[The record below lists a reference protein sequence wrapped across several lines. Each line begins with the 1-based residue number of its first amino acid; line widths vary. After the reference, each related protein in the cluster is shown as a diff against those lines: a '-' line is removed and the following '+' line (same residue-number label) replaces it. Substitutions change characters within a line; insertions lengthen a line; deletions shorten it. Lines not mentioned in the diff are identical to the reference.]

1 MQNNKSVI
9 HHALIYFITFI
20 TAIIPVLFLPITQE
34 FFTTNKFYMLA
45 FGMLI
50 ALAILTI
57 QMVFSKSI
65 KWERKPYDGAVLLL
79 IIGVALSLLIVTP
92 NKVEGVLSP
101 NFGLASVMSLSLL
114 YFFLSRF
121 NSHEKKTVFNALAI
135 TTSLAAIVSIVFFFK
150 PFANVSLPAYITFL
164 KNPYFT
170 LLGTP
175 LETMLFIGFFLT
187 YALVVLF
194 NEKAGDRKHNNTLLI
209 TVAVTTFISILM
221 LAYNLF
227 KPQTGTAG
235 QALLMLPPFRL
246 SWYAAVEILKTP
258 LSAIFGVGIGNFSAL
273 FTAVKDGLYNQTSLW
288 QVETFALSRSAMLHI
303 LTETG
308 ILTFVA
314 FALIVYQLVKSTFF
328 GQHKSLLNK
337 ALVIYILAV
346 LALFP
351 LSLPILFLFFLVIS
365 HVMGDYSAQ
374 SENHVDT
381 YNSIETS
388 AVLPLHI
395 ALILI
400 SIVFIGISGYVV
412 GRGYIA
418 EFYFKKS
425 LDGFTANNARALYD
439 NQRNAIMNNPYLDKY
454 RLSFGQT
461 NLLIANNIAGKD
473 KTKLTDADR
482 QTIAQAIQA
491 AISEAK
497 AAVTLNPSRA
507 ANWENL
513 AGTYRNVLTIAQGA
527 DVWTISA
534 YQRAIILDPN
544 NPVYRVGLG
553 GVYYSLGNYNE
564 AVKLFEQA
572 TALKSDWSNAHYNLA
587 WASYQSGDYNRA
599 ASEMQTVTT
608 LLDPVRDEADYK
620 KAKQDLADFKAK
632 IAKTDESKKPTTDL
646 KETPKKLSLPTPPVA
661 TLSPKIELPKT
672 ASPEAK

>member
-9 HHALIYFITFI
+9 HHILIYFITFI

-50 ALAILTI
+50 ALALLTI

-79 IIGVALSLLIVTP
+79 VIGVALSLLIVTP

-194 NEKAGDRKHNNTLLI
+194 NEKAGERKHNNTLLI
-209 TVAVTTFISILM
+209 TVAVTTFIAVLM

-328 GQHKSLLNK
+328 GRHKSLLNK

-632 IAKTDESKKPTTDL
+632 IAKTDESNKPATDL

>member
-9 HHALIYFITFI
+9 HTVLVYFLTIITVL
-20 TAIIPVLFLPITQE
+20 TPVMFLPLTQE
-34 FFTTNKFYMLA
+34 FFTTNKFYLLA
-45 FGMLI
+45 CGMLI
-50 ALAILTI
+50 ALAIATVEA
-57 QMVFSKSI
+57 VFTKSM
-65 KWERKPYDGAVLLL
+65 KWERKPYDSAILLL
-79 IIGVALSLLIVTP
+79 VIGVALSLLIVTP
-92 NKVEGVLSP
+92 NKTEGILNP
-101 NFGLASVMSLSLL
+101 TFGLASILSLSIL

-121 NSHEKKTVFNALAI
+121 NSHDKRTVFNGLAI
-135 TTSLAAIVSIVFFFK
+135 TASVAAAVSIIFFFK
-150 PFANVSLPAYITFL
+150 PFATVNLPVYFTFL

-175 LETMLFIGFFLT
+175 LETLLFIGFFLV
-187 YALVVLF
+187 YALVILF
-194 NEKAGDRKHNNTLLI
+194 SEKTTDRKHNNTILI
-209 TVAVTTFISILM
+209 GVAVSSFIAVLM
-221 LAYNLF
+221 LAYTIF
-227 KPQTGTAG
+227 KPQTSTAG
-235 QALLMLPPFRL
+235 QALLILPPFRL

-258 LSAIFGVGIGNFSAL
+258 LSALFGVGISNFSAL
-273 FTAVKDGLYNQTSLW
+273 FTAVKDGLYNQSPLW
-288 QVETFALSRSAMLHI
+288 QVETFALSRSALLHI

-308 ILTFVA
+308 IITFVA
-314 FALIVYQLVKSTFF
+314 FMLLVYQLVKSTFF
-328 GQHKSLLNK
+328 GNHQSLLNR
-337 ALVIYILAV
+337 VIVVYVVAA

-351 LSLPILFLFFLVIS
+351 LSLPLLFLFFIVIS
-365 HVMGDYSAQ
+365 HVAGDYAAQ
-374 SENHVDT
+374 SENDVET
-381 YNSIETS
+381 YSTIETA

-395 ALILI
+395 AMILV
-400 SIVFIGISGYVV
+400 SIIFIGISGYIV
-412 GRGYIA
+412 GRGYLA
-418 EFYFKKS
+418 ELYFKKS

-439 NQRNAIMNNPYLDKY
+439 NQRTAISYNPYLDKY

-513 AGTYRNVLTIAQGA
+513 AATYRNVLTIAQGA
-527 DVWTISA
+527 DVWTVSS

-553 GVYYSLGNYNE
+553 GVYYSLGNYSE
-564 AVKLFEQA
+564 ATKLFEQA

-587 WASYQSGDYNRA
+587 WASYQNGDYNRA
-599 ASEMQTVTT
+599 AAEMQTVTT

-620 KAKQDLADFKAK
+620 KAQQDLADFKSK
-632 IAKTDESKKPTTDL
+632 MTKTEEQKPATETL

-661 TLSPKIELPKT
+661 TLSPKIELPET
-672 ASPEAK
+672 ASPEAR